1 MKMKQIYSRL
11 SSMKKNDIIA
21 IILLG
26 VLLLVIV
33 IPTGKSAQKTN
44 DNSFFEE
51 DEQCGREDEVE
62 QKLKNILEK
71 IDGVG
76 QVKVMITLDDDGEYF
91 SSENKQKV
99 EGVLVVTENGD
110 DPVARDNI
118 SKAIQALFDVE
129 VHKIRIA
136 KMISEDK

>member
-11 SSMKKNDIIA
+11 SSMKKNDFIA
-21 IILLG
+21 ILLLG

-33 IPTGKSAQKTN
+33 IPTGKSSKVTK
-44 DNSFFEE
+44 DNTIFEDDTE
-51 DEQCGREDEVE
+51 SENEEVVE
-62 QKLKNILEK
+62 QKLKNILEA

-76 QVKVMITLDDDGEYF
+76 QVKVMVTLDNDDEYF
-91 SSENKQKV
+91 STNSRQKV
-99 EGVLVVTENGD
+99 EGVLVVTESGD

-136 KMISEDK
+136 KMISEDE

>member
-1 MKMKQIYSRL
+1 
-11 SSMKKNDIIA
+11 MKKNDIIA

-76 QVKVMITLDDDGEYF
+76 QVMVMITLDDDGEYF

>member
-1 MKMKQIYSRL
+1 
-11 SSMKKNDIIA
+11 MKKNDFIA
-21 IILLG
+21 ILLLG

-33 IPTGKSAQKTN
+33 IPTGKSSKVTK
-44 DNSFFEE
+44 DNTIFEDDTE
-51 DEQCGREDEVE
+51 SENEEVVE
-62 QKLKNILEK
+62 QKLKNILEA

-76 QVKVMITLDDDGEYF
+76 QVKVMVTLDNDDEYF
-91 SSENKQKV
+91 STNSRQKV
-99 EGVLVVTENGD
+99 EGVLVVTESGD

-136 KMISEDK
+136 KMISEDE

>member
-1 MKMKQIYSRL
+1 
-11 SSMKKNDIIA
+11 MKKNDIIA

>member
-11 SSMKKNDIIA
+11 SSMKKNDFIA
-21 IILLG
+21 ILLLG

-33 IPTGKSAQKTN
+33 IPTGKSSKETK
-44 DNSFFEE
+44 DNTIFEDDTQSE
-51 DEQCGREDEVE
+51 NEEVVE
-62 QKLKNILEK
+62 QKLKNILEA

-76 QVKVMITLDDDGEYF
+76 QVKVMVTLDNDDEYF
-91 SSENKQKV
+91 STNSRQKV
-99 EGVLVVTENGD
+99 EGVLVVTESGD

-136 KMISEDK
+136 KMISEDE